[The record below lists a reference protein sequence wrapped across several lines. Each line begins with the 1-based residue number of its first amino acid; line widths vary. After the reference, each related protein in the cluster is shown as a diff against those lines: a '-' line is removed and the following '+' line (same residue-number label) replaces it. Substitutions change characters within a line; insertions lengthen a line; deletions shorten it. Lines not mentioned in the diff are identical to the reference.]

1 MPDLVFTF
9 ALENGEY
16 QTYNMP
22 PKSFLYDDIDEKTNM
37 TICHLGI
44 VSQVRNDMD
53 HWILG
58 QSFMEN
64 FYVTYDATDPA
75 QLKIGIS
82 VNGPEPGLFG
92 SSFALIL
99 AIVVATGLVL
109 AFILLGVCICMRQHR

>member
-1 MPDLVFTF
+1 
-9 ALENGEY
+9 
-16 QTYNMP
+16 MP

-64 FYVTYDATDPA
+64 FYVTYDATDPK
-75 QLKIGIS
+75 QLQIGLS
-82 VNGPEPGLFG
+82 ANGPETGLF
-92 SSFALIL
+92 SSKFAFIL
-99 AIVVATGLVL
+99 AIVVATGLIG